1 MKTDAD
7 VEAPTSPTASSD
19 QLDRSL
25 ARGVAWTAG
34 VKWLSQ
40 LLTWPAT
47 LIVIRL
53 LSPEDYGLV
62 AMGSVYVSFVL
73 LVNEF
78 GLGSAIIQ
86 QRDLTEDQIA
96 QIYGLSIL
104 FGLACFLLSMLVA
117 YPLAV
122 FYRIPTV
129 RLIVMALSINF
140 FITSARTV
148 PIALLTRDFQFRLA
162 ALNEAIGAILQS
174 CCLVLFAW
182 LGYRHWALVIGFL
195 IASLTTSVLACVQ
208 RPHRVAWP
216 RLREIRGAVAY
227 GSHLVGSRVAWYL
240 YTDADF
246 FIIGRVLGTTAT
258 GSYGFAWS
266 FASLPLEKVTSLVGR
281 VAPPILS
288 AVQNDLP
295 AMRRYITK
303 LSSGIALLTLPA
315 GIGLGLVAR
324 DFVLVAA
331 GPKWIAVTEPLRYL
345 ALFATFRSLVPI
357 LSQAGNAVGLVK
369 FVMRMSILAAI
380 VMPISFLIGTRW
392 GTTGVAVAWLVAYP
406 VAAAPL
412 IITVLRRIG
421 MGAGEYL
428 VALWPAVS
436 ATLVMAVAVALVRQV
451 IGVETSVY
459 LRLAEQVATG
469 AAAYAATI
477 FLFHRSEVRSL
488 VAVFRGSAVTA

>member
-7 VEAPTSPTASSD
+7 VEAPTSPTPDSK

-62 AMGSVYVSFVL
+62 AMGSVYVTFVL

-86 QRDLTEDQIA
+86 HRDLTEDQIA
-96 QIYGLSIL
+96 QLYGLSVL
-104 FGLACFLLSMLVA
+104 FGLACFLLSMAVA
-117 YPLAV
+117 YPLAL
-122 FYRIPTV
+122 FYRMPPV

-148 PIALLTRDFQFRLA
+148 PLALLTRDFKFHLA
-162 ALNEAIGAILQS
+162 AVNEAVGAILQS
-174 CCLVLFAW
+174 VCLVLFAY
-182 LGYRHWALVIGFL
+182 LGFRHWALVIGFL
-195 IASLTTSVLACVQ
+195 IASLTTSILACVQ
-208 RPHRVAWP
+208 HPHRIAWP
-216 RLREIRGAVAY
+216 RLRDIKGAVAY
-227 GSHLVGSRVAWYL
+227 GSHLVGSRIAWYL

-281 VAPPILS
+281 VAPPVLS

-295 AMRRYITK
+295 AMRRYIAS
-303 LSSGIALLTLPA
+303 LSSAIALLTLPA
-315 GIGLGLVAR
+315 GVGLGLVSR
-324 DFVLVAA
+324 EFVLVAA
-331 GPKWIAVTEPLRYL
+331 GPRWTAVIEPLRYL
-345 ALFATFRSLVPI
+345 ALFAAFRSLVPI

-369 FVMRMSILAAI
+369 FVMRMSILAAV

-392 GTTGVAVAWLVAYP
+392 GTTGVAVAWLIAYP
-406 VAAAPL
+406 IASAPL
-412 IITVLRRIG
+412 IITVLRAIG
-421 MGAGEYL
+421 MSAHEY
-428 VALWPAVS
+428 VAALWPSMS
-436 ATLVMAVAVALVRQV
+436 ATLVMALAVVLIKQV
-451 IGVETSVY
+451 IGNDASVY
-459 LRLAEQVATG
+459 VRLAEQVAVG

-477 FLFHRSEVRSL
+477 FVFHRAELRTL
-488 VAVFRGSAVTA
+488 VSVFRGDPAPA

>member
-7 VEAPTSPTASSD
+7 VEAPTSPTADSK

-62 AMGSVYVSFVL
+62 AMGSVYVTFVL

-96 QIYGLSIL
+96 QIYGLSVL
-104 FGLACFLLSMLVA
+104 FGLVCFLLSMAVA

-122 FYRIPTV
+122 FYRMPAV

-148 PIALLTRDFQFRLA
+148 PLALLTRDFQFRVA
-162 ALNEAIGAILQS
+162 ALNEAVGAILQS
-174 CCLVLFAW
+174 VCLVLFAY
-182 LGYRHWALVIGFL
+182 LGFRHWALVIGFL
-195 IASLTTSVLACVQ
+195 IASLTTSILACVQ
-208 RPHRVAWP
+208 RPHRIAWP
-216 RLREIRGAVAY
+216 RLHDIRGAVAY

-281 VAPPILS
+281 VAPPVLS

-295 AMRRYITK
+295 AMRRYIAS
-303 LSSGIALLTLPA
+303 LSSAIALLTLPA
-315 GIGLGLVAR
+315 GVGLGLVAR

-331 GPKWIAVTEPLRYL
+331 GPKWTAVTEPLRYL
-345 ALFATFRSLVPI
+345 ALFAAFRSLVPI

-369 FVMRMSILAAI
+369 FVMRMSVVAAVI
-380 VMPISFLIGTRW
+380 MPVSFLIGTHW
-392 GTTGVAVAWLVAYP
+392 GTTGVAIAWLIAYP
-406 VAAAPL
+406 IASAPL
-412 IITVLRRIG
+412 IITVLKRIG
-421 MGAGEYL
+421 MGPQEYL
-428 VALWPAVS
+428 AALWPSVS
-436 ATLVMAVAVALVRQV
+436 ATLAMTIAVVLVKQV
-451 IGVETSVY
+451 IGDDTSVY

-469 AAAYAATI
+469 AAVYAAAI
-477 FLFHRSEVRSL
+477 FLFHRDALRTLSS
-488 VAVFRGSAVTA
+488 VFRGGTAAA